1 MSLSPEEKQRIYE
14 EEKERDEAKQQIE
27 RDKYKKGCLGCLG
40 LIVVIAMI
48 VGIMPAVGGGSSDSS
63 DKIDAWVMAQ
73 HFVEQQLKAP
83 GTADYGGVWDGD
95 YQSSDDV
102 VTELGD
108 DKFRVSAWVDAE
120 NSFGAKIRTYFVCEL
135 EYVGDD
141 NWRCTKLDLLE

>member
-1 MSLSPEEKQRIYE
+1 MELSPEEKQRIYE
-14 EEKERDEAKQQIE
+14 EEKERDEAKQRIDREKQ
-27 RDKYKKGCLGCLG
+27 KKGCLGCLSVF
-40 LIVVIAMI
+40 LVLVIIVSVIT
-48 VGIMPAVGGGSSDSS
+48 AVGGSSSNS
-63 DKIDAWVMAQ
+63 PDKVEAWVMAQ
-73 HFVEQQLKAP
+73 NFVEKQLKSP